1 MIRNVL
7 IRDKLVLR
15 NHFPRPIANLLHK
28 DKEILAFTN
37 NFRVTKKFL
46 ITKYDCTLAF
56 CGLWHFFLPGYS
68 TNFVT
73 LITILFLWISTKNWL
88 TALSNSF
95 SYIFLSLCTHNWHHT
110 TALLSKKTT
119 VDEQIFLKEKNPS
132 CNKTKRIFSINTN
145 VILKIYLKKR
155 ENKRIEFWFLI
166 KAARK
171 KGINICNNILKP
183 LKSNNF
189 LIQTKK

>member
-1 MIRNVL
+1 MKKNRKESVSINCPLKTFWNFLIIFVIANTVIRNDL
-7 IRDKLVLR
+7 IRNKLVLR
-15 NHFPRPIANLLHK
+15 NHFPWSIANLLHK

-110 TALLSKKTT
+110 TALLSKKK
-119 VDEQIFLKEKNPS
+119 QQWMS
-132 CNKTKRIFSINTN
+132 
-145 VILKIYLKKR
+145 
-155 ENKRIEFWFLI
+155 
-166 KAARK
+166 
-171 KGINICNNILKP
+171 
-183 LKSNNF
+183 KSF
-189 LIQTKK
+189 